1 VNWELV
7 PNRVVNDS
15 AASRNSVV
23 AIALSFSLLMGTS
36 LNDFFRVSRKV
47 PPGGKA
53 FADAIV
59 IDLYVEFGG
68 LRARDVEV

>member
-1 VNWELV
+1 
-7 PNRVVNDS
+7 
-15 AASRNSVV
+15 
-23 AIALSFSLLMGTS
+23 LLMGTS